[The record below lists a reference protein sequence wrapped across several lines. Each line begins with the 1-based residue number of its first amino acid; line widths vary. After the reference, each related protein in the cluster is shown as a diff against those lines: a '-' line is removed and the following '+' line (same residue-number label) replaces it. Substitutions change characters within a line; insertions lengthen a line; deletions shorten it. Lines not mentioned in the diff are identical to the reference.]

1 MAWNRNSGGGGG
13 GPWGSGGGGPRPPSG
28 GGGGGG
34 GGGRGPGG
42 GSELPPDLDVLLRQ
56 GQDKLRSAFPR
67 GAGGGAMFLLFL
79 LIIAVLWAGSGIY
92 RVGPD
97 EVGVVMRFGKALDV
111 YEKPGLHWHVPWP
124 VETVRTPQVTRVFR
138 EDVPFAG
145 NGESLQTSR
154 RSGTEDQLMLT
165 RDRNFLNVQFSV
177 FYRISDAKSYLF
189 NVEGQNQTVRA
200 VGQAAMREVV
210 GRGEFD
216 ALQTEQRG
224 AAEIEARDLIQ
235 QTLDAYAVGIE
246 VVEVRLQRVDPPDR
260 ALEAARDVE
269 SARQERETLRNQ
281 AEAYQNRIIP
291 EARGQAERVSQE
303 AQAYKQRVIA
313 EADGD
318 TQRFN
323 SIYAQYKRAPEVT
336 RRRMYLE
343 TMERVM
349 GGMEKVIIDQE
360 AGGVVPYLPLPEL
373 KKNKGAN

>member
-13 GPWGSGGGGPRPPSG
+13 PWGSGGGPRPP
-28 GGGGGG
+28 GGG
-34 GGGRGPGG
+34 GGGRGPGPG
-42 GSELPPDLDVLLRQ
+42 GGGDQPPDLDVLLRQ
-56 GQDKLRSAFPR
+56 GQDKLRSAFPS

-79 LIIAVLWAGSGIY
+79 VIIAVLWGFSGVY
-92 RVGPD
+92 RVGSD
-97 EVGVVMRFGKALDV
+97 EVGVVMRFGKALDT
-111 YEKPGLHWHVPWP
+111 YSPPGLHWHVPWP

-154 RSGTEDQLMLT
+154 RSGAEDQLMLT

-177 FYRISDAKSYLF
+177 FYRINDAKSYLF
-189 NVEGQNQTVRA
+189 NVEDQSQTVRA

-224 AAEIEARDLIQ
+224 AAEIEARNLIQ
-235 QTLDAYAVGIE
+235 QTLDSYTVGIE
-246 VVEVRLQRVDPPDR
+246 IVEVRLQRVDPPDR

-291 EARGQAERVSQE
+291 EARGQAERISQE

-323 SIYAQYKRAPEVT
+323 SIYTQYKRAPEVT

-349 GGMEKVIIDQE
+349 GGMEKVIIDQK